1 MYRSNNPPT
10 TRITISTPTTFKGNE
25 PPKMPEFLKPYHEH
39 ALEEQKKQ
47 PGKLKT
53 TLLTVAG
60 SGGIIAIAALS
71 QVVLPVAIAG
81 VATFA
86 LGFPL
91 VMFILNKA
99 VPPSESHLKPMT
111 REQLM
116 ADSQYTEELNKYNRK
131 QKIAKVKK
139 FFGLKV
145 DS

>member
-1 MYRSNNPPT
+1 MQTS
-10 TRITISTPTTFKGNE
+10 FKGNE

-60 SGGIIAIAALS
+60 AGGIIAIAALS
-71 QVVLPVAIAG
+71 QILLPIAIAG

-111 REQLM
+111 TKQAMEASRY
-116 ADSQYTEELNKYNRK
+116 SSELERYNRK